1 MGGFYST
8 STPVCVCVCVCVCMC
23 INATEEKKV
32 CNSNGEMV
40 AGEIR

>member
-8 STPVCVCVCVCVCMC
+8 STPVCVCVCVC